1 MRKIIIFALLSILST
16 LSAVACEICGGGLGS
31 NYTGLLP
38 NFNKRFV
45 GVRYHFN
52 QVYTQL
58 DVSGNKTALTNNEKY
73 HTAELWSAWNLG
85 TRWRVM
91 AILPYS
97 KIQKYSY
104 GTDQQSSK
112 SGLGDINL
120 SGYYNVLNKSEIFTQ
135 TLWFGAGVK
144 LPTGEYNKD
153 EFITTNS
160 ANIYQ
165 LGTGSFDFT
174 GSLNYDISIKNIGL
188 NTNVSYKANTRNSDE
203 YQYGNKLTLNGSVYY
218 NASVNE
224 KIKLRPNVGIQH
236 DTQAR
241 DQTMGFKI
249 EQTGGYNT
257 NLNVGLES
265 TINNIAIGFS
275 YQTPLSQFV
284 SYGRTELVNKF
295 LTHVTFTF

>member
-1 MRKIIIFALLSILST
+1 MRKIILFALIGIISSST
-16 LSAVACEICGGGLGS
+16 VFACEICGGGLGS

-58 DVSGNKTALTNNEKY
+58 DISGNKTALTNKEKY

-104 GTDQQSSK
+104 GTEQQSSK

-120 SGYYNVLNKSEIFTQ
+120 SGYYNLLNKSATITQ
-135 TLWFGAGVK
+135 SLWLGAGAK

-153 EFITTNS
+153 EFVNTNT

-165 LGTGSFDFT
+165 LGTGSVDFT
-174 GSLNYDISIKNIGL
+174 GSLNYDVSLNNIGL
-188 NTNVSYKANTRNSDE
+188 NTNVSYKVNTKNGDD
-203 YQYGNKLTLNGSVYY
+203 YQYGNKLTLNGSIYY
-218 NASVNE
+218 NASLTDAV
-224 KIKLRPNVGIQH
+224 KLRPNVGMQY

-241 DQTMGFKI
+241 DQTMGYKI

-265 TINNIAIGFS
+265 TIKNIAIGFS
-275 YQTPLSQFV
+275 YQAPLTQNV
-284 SYGRTELVNKF
+284 SNGRTELVNKF
-295 LTHVTFTF
+295 LTHLTFTF

>member
-1 MRKIIIFALLSILST
+1 MRKIILFALIGLLST
-16 LSAVACEICGGGLGS
+16 SATHACEICGGGLGS

-52 QVYTQL
+52 QAYTQL
-58 DVSGNKTALTNNEKY
+58 DIAGNKTALTNREKY

-91 AILPYS
+91 AIVPYS
-97 KIQKYSY
+97 KILKYSD

-120 SGYYNVLNKSEIFTQ
+120 SGYYNLLNKSETIKQALWLGVGTQ
-135 TLWFGAGVK
+135 
-144 LPTGEYNKD
+144 LPTGKYNKD
-153 EFITTNS
+153 EFANTNS
-160 ANIYQ
+160 ANNYQ
-165 LGTGSFDFT
+165 LGTGSLDFL
-174 GSLNYDISIKNIGL
+174 GSLNYDISLNNIGL
-188 NTNVSYKANTRNSDE
+188 YTNVSYKINTKNNDK

-218 NASVNE
+218 NTSLSE
-224 KIKLRPNVGIQH
+224 IIKLRPNLGIQH

-241 DQTMGFKI
+241 DQTMGYKI

-265 TINNIAIGFS
+265 TIKNIAIGFS
-275 YQTPLSQFV
+275 YQTPLSQYV
-284 SYGRTELVNKF
+284 SHGRTELLNKF
-295 LTHVTFTF
+295 LTHMTFTF

>member
-1 MRKIIIFALLSILST
+1 MSKIILFALIGILSSST
-16 LSAVACEICGGGLGS
+16 AFACEICGGGLGS

-58 DVSGNKTALTNNEKY
+58 DISGNKTALTNKEKY

-85 TRWRVM
+85 TRWRLM

-97 KIQKYSY
+97 NIQKYSF
-104 GTDQQSSK
+104 GTEQQSSK

-120 SGYYNVLNKSEIFTQ
+120 SGYYNVLNKSEIITQ
-135 TLWFGAGVK
+135 SLWLGAGAK

-153 EFITTNS
+153 EFVNTNT

-165 LGTGSFDFT
+165 LGTGSVDFI
-174 GSLNYDISIKNIGL
+174 GSLNYDVSLNNIGL
-188 NTNVSYKANTRNSDE
+188 NTNISYKVNTKNGDDYR
-203 YQYGNKLTLNGSVYY
+203 YGNKLTLNVSIYY
-218 NASVNE
+218 NTSLRDGV
-224 KIKLRPNVGIQH
+224 KLRPNVGIQY
-236 DTQAR
+236 DKQAR
-241 DQTMGFKI
+241 DQTMGYKI

-257 NLNVGLES
+257 NLNIGLES
-265 TINNIAIGFS
+265 TIKNIAIGFS
-275 YQTPLSQFV
+275 YQAPLTQSV
-284 SYGRTELVNKF
+284 SNGRTELVNKF
-295 LTHVTFTF
+295 LTHLTFTF